1 MPIRTHRGRAAVY
14 RTFWGWPLRSPRHLA
29 GTVLALVAIAV
40 GLGMAL
46 PDNVSKRP
54 VVAAPASAPR
64 VNSLAPASGV
74 AVPGAP
80 PRTQSQPQSRP
91 PSRPSAPA
99 PIEALFVAKSWV
111 RAFLTV
117 PNGIDSARWVEQL
130 RPYTT
135 DELLPELRSIDPAN
149 VPAAKIAGEPRTI
162 SSGASSAEVDVPT
175 TGVVM
180 RLLLVSTPAGWR
192 VAGYQQAG

>member
-14 RTFWGWPLRSPRHLA
+14 RTFWGWPLRSPRHLV

-40 GLGMAL
+40 GIGMVL
-46 PDNVSKRP
+46 PDSGSTRSVA
-54 VVAAPASAPR
+54 AAPASAPR

-74 AVPGAP
+74 AMPGAI
-80 PRTQSQPQSRP
+80 PRSQPQSRP

-99 PIEALFVAKSWV
+99 PIEALSVAKSWV

-117 PNGIDSARWVEQL
+117 PNGIDSARWAEQL

-149 VPAAKIAGEPRTI
+149 VPEAKIVGEPRTI

-192 VAGYQQAG
+192 VAGYQRAG

>member
-54 VVAAPASAPR
+54 VIAAPASAPR

-74 AVPGAP
+74 AVPGGN

-99 PIEALFVAKSWV
+99 PTAALFVAKSWV

-117 PNGIDSARWVEQL
+117 PNGIDSAQWVEQL

-135 DELLPELRSIDPAN
+135 EELLPELRSIDPAN

-192 VAGYQQAG
+192 VAGYQRAG

>member
-14 RTFWGWPLRSPRHLA
+14 RSFWGWPLRSPRHLA

-40 GLGMAL
+40 GLGIAL
-46 PDNVSKRP
+46 PDSTSKRP
-54 VVAAPASAPR
+54 MAAAPASAPR
-64 VNSLAPASGV
+64 GNSLAPASGV
-74 AVPGAP
+74 AVPGSTPSA
-80 PRTQSQPQSRP
+80 QSRP
-91 PSRPSAPA
+91 PSFPSTPA
-99 PIEALFVAKSWV
+99 PTEALSVAKSWV
-111 RAFLTV
+111 GAFLTV
-117 PNGIDSARWVEQL
+117 PDGIDSARWVEQL
-130 RPYTT
+130 KPYTT

-149 VPAAKIAGEPRTI
+149 VPEAMIAGEPRAI

-192 VAGYQQAG
+192 VAGYQRAG

>member
-1 MPIRTHRGRAAVY
+1 
-14 RTFWGWPLRSPRHLA
+14 
-29 GTVLALVAIAV
+29 
-40 GLGMAL
+40 
-46 PDNVSKRP
+46 
-54 VVAAPASAPR
+54 
-64 VNSLAPASGV
+64 
-74 AVPGAP
+74 
-80 PRTQSQPQSRP
+80 
-91 PSRPSAPA
+91 
-99 PIEALFVAKSWV
+99 LFVAKSWV

-117 PNGIDSARWVEQL
+117 PNGIDSGRWVEQL

-149 VPAAKIAGEPRTI
+149 VPAAKIVGEPRTI

-192 VAGYQQAG
+192 VAGYQRAG

>member
-29 GTVLALVAIAV
+29 GTVLALAAIAV

-74 AVPGAP
+74 AVPGVP
-80 PRTQSQPQSRP
+80 PRTQSQP
-91 PSRPSAPA
+91 PSRPSAPV

-192 VAGYQQAG
+192 VAGYQRAG

>member
-14 RTFWGWPLRSPRHLA
+14 RAFWGWPLRSPRHLA

-40 GLGMAL
+40 GLGIAL
-46 PDNVSKRP
+46 PDSTSKRP
-54 VVAAPASAPR
+54 VAAAPASAPR

-74 AVPGAP
+74 AVPGLTPSA
-80 PRTQSQPQSRP
+80 QSRP
-91 PSRPSAPA
+91 PSFPSTPA

-117 PNGIDSARWVEQL
+117 PDGIDPARWVEQL
-130 RPYTT
+130 KPYTT

-149 VPAAKIAGEPRTI
+149 VPEATIAGEPRTI
-162 SSGASSAEVDVPT
+162 SSGASSAEIDVPT

-192 VAGYQQAG
+192 VASYQRAG

>member
-1 MPIRTHRGRAAVY
+1 MPIRTNRGRAAVY

-46 PDNVSKRP
+46 PDSTSKKP
-54 VVAAPASAPR
+54 VAAAPTS
-64 VNSLAPASGV
+64 VPGANSLAPASGG

-80 PRTQSQPQSRP
+80 HRMQSQP

-99 PIEALFVAKSWV
+99 PIEALSVAKSWV

-130 RPYTT
+130 KPYTT

-149 VPAAKIAGEPRTI
+149 VPEAKLVGEPRTI

-192 VAGYQQAG
+192 VAGYQRTG

>member
-29 GTVLALVAIAV
+29 GTALALVTLAV

-46 PDNVSKRP
+46 PDSGTRNK
-54 VVAAPASAPR
+54 VAAAPSSSPQI
-64 VNSLAPASGV
+64 NSLAPASGA
-74 AVPGAP
+74 AVPGAT
-80 PRTQSQPQSRP
+80 PRAQPRP
-91 PSRPSAPA
+91 PSRPSTPA
-99 PIEALFVAKSWV
+99 PTAALSVAKSWV

-117 PNGIDSARWVEQL
+117 PNGIDTARWVEQL

-135 DELLPELRSIDPAN
+135 EELLPELRSIDPAN
-149 VPAAKIAGEPRTI
+149 VPEAKITGEPRTI

-192 VAGYQQAG
+192 VAGYQRVG

>member
-29 GTVLALVAIAV
+29 GTVLALAAIAV

-64 VNSLAPASGV
+64 VNSLAPPSGV

-80 PRTQSQPQSRP
+80 PRPQSRP

-99 PIEALFVAKSWV
+99 PLEALSVAKSWV

-149 VPAAKIAGEPRTI
+149 VPAARIAGEPRTI

-192 VAGYQQAG
+192 VAGYQRAG